1 MKYRLGIIAA
11 LFSLHA
17 QAYNAEELRGDCL
30 AAEEVHTGK
39 SEASREQSVRGARC
53 VGYVSGF
60 VDGYAV
66 SDYLAEKVGVSL
78 NAICIPGKKD
88 LPYRL
93 VLSVLVHLENL
104 PPNSPSSTATLVA
117 AALAKTFPCTD
128 QLEPMK

>member
-1 MKYRLGIIAA
+1 
-11 LFSLHA
+11 
-17 QAYNAEELRGDCL
+17 
-30 AAEEVHTGK
+30 
-39 SEASREQSVRGARC
+39 VRGARC

-128 QLEPMK
+128 QLESMK